1 MGRGSPSIEPQ
12 RQDRG
17 PRPGRPAADAGGG
30 GRRARRAK
38 PPAAPAGPD
47 HAGVADRGG
56 GAVGSLRTADQPDLR
71 LLPERHRG
79 GVLGPCPLRQAL
91 QSPAAESAAGP
102 PPLPACPRPPRAP
115 PPRDP
120 PGLGAATGPAP
131 L

>member
-1 MGRGSPSIEPQ
+1 MGRRSPAIEPQ

-91 QSPAAESAAGP
+91 QSPPAESAAVPPRLPSPHP
-102 PPLPACPRPPRAP
+102 PPP
-115 PPRDP
+115 PPP
-120 PGLGAATGPAP
+120 PPHRPALRP
-131 L
+131 